1 MHRLALSKYQRNG
14 LKILL
19 AVILAALIF
28 SVAMLYNNLN
38 ANLDDADLNVLSI
51 MNANAQRLFSVIN
64 HHKGGFY
71 GQASVLWSMPFFADA
86 TSDEIQSQRRD
97 ALEEGERYYF
107 GGANPFREDSQ
118 MYSFIAQARSL
129 VLSNSELDM
138 LLFYSPVSRCFAG
151 IAGNGADVIVSPMQD
166 MDHFPLLTCEQWG
179 ELLRRRSLVFAP
191 ERAEQSDSNRMLWS
205 TIMENGVFCIYGITA
220 DTLDS
225 TIFTVNYGPVYV
237 PHIFLL
243 YDNDGEVLM
252 KADEGYEEL
261 AGRDWSAMPSISY
274 CRVGGKKLTVMN
286 LAMQEFSGMRFV
298 AAFEKASTLA
308 LNGNSIHYFFMQCTV
323 WLISS
328 LVCALMLVRY
338 YSRPIQNILT
348 VLPQDMPS
356 AGAADELTHIAAS
369 IQTMAVK
376 LNDTTKIV
384 QQQSRQLRR
393 EYLRKALFSGK
404 LSEAEI
410 VEITQAE
417 PEGFFDRYGIA
428 VFYSLT
434 ENFLTEAAAEAI
446 LPPGMFPC
454 PAALLTSRGQLLLI
468 VSDPRMTA
476 EDFYSLA
483 LKCNE
488 RLQRQT
494 GAAFQV
500 YTSELCSG
508 VAAMNEAYLRSL
520 LNGDLKSVRALG
532 EAAAPTPRRSGLG
545 SAESRVVDALTACDY
560 GAAYAAFQEYV
571 DAVFRLYVSP
581 AERAILLSGLMGTA
595 YYHLIAAHPEKKEE
609 VSEALLQSLIVSS
622 ASRDEI
628 LAFWEQIFCALGE
641 EHSRRTSQLFQQ
653 INAYM
658 EEHYTDNS
666 LSLTT
671 LADALNVSTASLS
684 REFKRNTGSGYL
696 EHLHK
701 IRIAAAKKYLQES
714 GATIREIAEMV
725 GYDSVLTMT
734 RAFKKY
740 ENTTPGSYRGSD
752 AAKEA

>member
-151 IAGNGADVIVSPMQD
+151 IAGNGADVIVSPLQD

-434 ENFLTEAAAEAI
+434 ENFLTEAAAESSAVGWAG
-446 LPPGMFPC
+446 PSP
-454 PAALLTSRGQLLLI
+454 
-468 VSDPRMTA
+468 
-476 EDFYSLA
+476 
-483 LKCNE
+483 E
-488 RLQRQT
+488 RERQRQSRT
-494 GAAFQV
+494 CRSRSNGR
-500 YTSELCSG
+500 CSG
-508 VAAMNEAYLRSL
+508 RSW
-520 LNGDLKSVRALG
+520 
-532 EAAAPTPRRSGLG
+532 
-545 SAESRVVDALTACDY
+545 
-560 GAAYAAFQEYV
+560 
-571 DAVFRLYVSP
+571 
-581 AERAILLSGLMGTA
+581 GT
-595 YYHLIAAHPEKKEE
+595 
-609 VSEALLQSLIVSS
+609 
-622 ASRDEI
+622 
-628 LAFWEQIFCALGE
+628 
-641 EHSRRTSQLFQQ
+641 
-653 INAYM
+653 
-658 EEHYTDNS
+658 
-666 LSLTT
+666 
-671 LADALNVSTASLS
+671 
-684 REFKRNTGSGYL
+684 
-696 EHLHK
+696 
-701 IRIAAAKKYLQES
+701 
-714 GATIREIAEMV
+714 
-725 GYDSVLTMT
+725 
-734 RAFKKY
+734 
-740 ENTTPGSYRGSD
+740 
-752 AAKEA
+752 